1 MTCSPAGCSCRKIKN
16 TRQRLRLGV
25 RVSFNRQLVYQ
36 KCLQLT
42 MPSMVDGIH
51 VVSTE
56 TIPGFI
62 IKDQLGVVS
71 GSTVRAKNVVR
82 DFTQMLK
89 NIVGGE
95 LPQYTEL
102 LVESRNEAFTRMVAD
117 AKARGANGVVNLR
130 FATSAVSPGAAE
142 LFCYGTAVVTE

>member
-1 MTCSPAGCSCRKIKN
+1 MALTWNRASTAHRNKKPP
-16 TRQRLRLGV
+16 V
-25 RVSFNRQLVYQ
+25 RGTN
-36 KCLQLT
+36 
-42 MPSMVDGIH
+42 MPSLVDGLH
-51 VVSTE
+51 VVNTE
-56 TIPGFI
+56 TIPGFV

-82 DFTQMLK
+82 DISQMLK

-95 LPQYTEL
+95 LHQYTNL
-102 LVESRNEAFTRMVAD
+102 LNESRNEAFSRMLED

-142 LFCYGTAVVTE
+142 LFCYGTAVLVE